1 MTSISL
7 VKAKEIIDNILE
19 EGIKEK
25 MQPLSVVVLDTG
37 GNIKAFELSLIH
49 ISEPTRPY

>member
-7 VKAKEIIDNILE
+7 AKAKEIIDNILQ

-37 GNIKAFELSLIH
+37 GNIKAFERSDGALSLIH
-49 ISEPTRPY
+49 I